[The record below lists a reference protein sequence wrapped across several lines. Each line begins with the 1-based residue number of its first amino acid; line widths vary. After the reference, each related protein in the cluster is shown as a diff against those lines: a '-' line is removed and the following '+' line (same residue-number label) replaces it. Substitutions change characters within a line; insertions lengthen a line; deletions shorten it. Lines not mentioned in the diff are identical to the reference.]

1 MQKENVHPQ
10 NNITKKEIKDNV
22 IYSVEG
28 HGNVVP
34 NANLSCHSSVSSFLC
49 PYSSSTIF
57 LVSPLIQVY
66 VCLPNHKFL
75 WSVPEYKLQ
84 KNVYFCCSKEILVI
98 IVKELV
104 W

>member
-34 NANLSCHSSVSSFLC
+34 NANLSCHSSVSSFLG

-66 VCLPNHKFL
+66 V
-75 WSVPEYKLQ
+75 SVCPITNFYDLYLNTNYK
-84 KNVYFCCSKEILVI
+84 KMYTFAA
-98 IVKELV
+98 VKKYL
-104 W
+104 